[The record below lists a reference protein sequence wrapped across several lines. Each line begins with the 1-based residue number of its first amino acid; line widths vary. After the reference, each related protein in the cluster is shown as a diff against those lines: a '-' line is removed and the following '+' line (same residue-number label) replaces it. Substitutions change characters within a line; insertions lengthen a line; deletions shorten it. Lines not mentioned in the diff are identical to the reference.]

1 MTRHLLIESGG
12 PAAGPGCERFVE
24 DALHLTRSGRSTS
37 LFLVDNAVTAALQG
51 AMPVLGRFAGEG
63 GELLVD
69 SVAVHQ
75 RALEPGDLMPEAR
88 MVGMDHVAAVL
99 LAADTRV
106 VWH

>member
-1 MTRHLLIESGG
+1 MTEHLLIESGG

-37 LFLVDNAVTAALQG
+37 LFLVDNAVTAALHG

-63 GELLVD
+63 GKLLLD
-69 SVAVHQ
+69 SVAVRQ
-75 RALEPGDLMPEAR
+75 RALDPGDFIPEAR
-88 MVGMDHVAAVL
+88 IVEMDDVAAVI